1 MTELHLPYRPQAV
14 SAHREAIESRRP
26 IFSQLVTLGDDNS
39 LLHMDLMFEP
49 KHWIDRRIVG
59 VLFRIR
65 EASFEGIDAL
75 GLAMLCLENHYLRND
90 ATASMSQVARLANT
104 DRLNELAEGSPSSRR
119 VSTRPLM
126 TCAKWSASKVCSC
139 SAVVTR
145 T

>member
-1 MTELHLPYRPQAV
+1 MPRWSMQACNLTTGGAMTELHLPYRPQAV

-75 GLAMLCLENHYLRND
+75 GLAMLGASPLAAAPSRSESMPSRLR
-90 ATASMSQVARLANT
+90 
-104 DRLNELAEGSPSSRR
+104 SRQ
-119 VSTRPLM
+119 
-126 TCAKWSASKVCSC
+126 A
-139 SAVVTR
+139 
-145 T
+145 